1 MINRPRPATRHG
13 SPLHFS
19 EVAQTIKKTLGEEAH
34 VQTVHNELIKD
45 GRFVL
50 VGRGLYALKEWGYQP
65 GTVKEVIRN
74 ILTAG
79 GPLPKD
85 KLIEKVLKERH
96 VKTATILI
104 NLQDKKLFGT
114 LEDGR
119 ISLV

>member
-1 MINRPRPATRHG
+1 
-13 SPLHFS
+13 
-19 EVAQTIKKTLGEEAH
+19 
-34 VQTVHNELIKD
+34 
-45 GRFVL
+45 
-50 VGRGLYALKEWGYQP
+50 
-65 GTVKEVIRN
+65 
-74 ILTAG
+74 
-79 GPLPKD
+79 LPKD